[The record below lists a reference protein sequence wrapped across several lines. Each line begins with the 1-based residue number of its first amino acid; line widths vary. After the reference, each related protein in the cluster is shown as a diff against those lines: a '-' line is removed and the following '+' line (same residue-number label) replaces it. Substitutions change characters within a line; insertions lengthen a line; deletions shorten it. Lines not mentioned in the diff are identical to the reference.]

1 MECWV
6 DSTLPVSVKFDT
18 LSYTVAPQSGV
29 ISAKFD
35 GCTFRKD
42 TFREDTFRKDTLTKF
57 TTMWLCCTSTAV
69 QQFNTVFYVNQLY
82 HWYCHIPKDSWRQ
95 LKKRTQINH
104 VNDLMTIRIHQLSWA
119 VPKKSEK
126 VENKVTRRN
135 SKIFCAAREE
145 GAEKKGY

>member
-6 DSTLPVSVKFDT
+6 DSTLPVLVKFDT

-29 ISAKFD
+29 ICAKFD
-35 GCTFRKD
+35 GC
-42 TFREDTFRKDTLTKF
+42 TFRKDTLTKF

-82 HWYCHIPKDSWRQ
+82 HWYCHIPRDSWRQ
-95 LKKRTQINH
+95 LKKRTQIN

-119 VPKKSEK
+119 VPKKQRK
-126 VENKVTRRN
+126 L
-135 SKIFCAAREE
+135 KIKLQEE
-145 GAEKKGY
+145 IQNLRCG